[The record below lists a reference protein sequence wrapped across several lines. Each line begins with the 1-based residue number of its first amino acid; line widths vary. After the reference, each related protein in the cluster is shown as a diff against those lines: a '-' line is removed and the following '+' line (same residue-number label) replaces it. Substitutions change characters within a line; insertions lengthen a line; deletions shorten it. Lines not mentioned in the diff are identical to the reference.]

1 MEYRQRKEYKMNIL
15 YISISFPRESEGNN
29 LYTDLAEML
38 ARKHKL
44 TVVVAEQKVNTDKTY
59 INEER
64 NFEVLR
70 VKTGNI
76 FNVSL
81 IEKAISYIT
90 MQRKLKKAIKKYLN
104 KRKYDMILFMAPP
117 VTMGS
122 IVKYAM
128 KKYNAI
134 SYLMQ
139 KDIFPQN
146 SLDLGLMNKKHPA
159 YYYFKYKEK
168 YMYKI
173 ATKIGCMS
181 QGNIEYLLK
190 NNKSLSKEK
199 LEIFPNTITLRN
211 FNNNKNNIIRQ
222 KYNISEEKV
231 LALYGGNFGKP
242 QGIDFVIRVL
252 EEYKKDERVVFF
264 FSGKGTEKEKLYKY
278 IKEKDIRNVIMTDYL
293 PKQEYNYILKEAD
306 IGLIFLDYRFT
317 IPNIPSRTLSYFE
330 YSIPIMSATDKNTDY
345 KEILVN
351 QAKAGLWCESNN
363 IEEFKKQFDYL
374 ITHKEERAKMG
385 QNGRKYLEE
394 KLTTKTSME
403 ILEKTLEEFKGGNRK
418 CLKEKPY

>member
-1 MEYRQRKEYKMNIL
+1 MNIL
-15 YISISFPRESEGNN
+15 YITISFPRENEGDNI
-29 LYTDLAEML
+29 YTDLAEKL
-38 ARKHKL
+38 AEKNDL
-44 TVVVAEQKVNTDKTY
+44 TVLVTEEKRKITYSKVN
-59 INEER
+59 IER
-64 NFEVLR
+64 GLEVVR
-70 VKTGNI
+70 VKVGNI
-76 FNVSL
+76 FNVGL

-104 KRKYDMILFMAPP
+104 KRNYDVILFTAPP
-117 VTMGS
+117 VTIGS
-122 IVKYAM
+122 VVKYAM

-146 SLDLGLMNKKHPA
+146 SLDLGLMSKKHPA

-168 YMYKI
+168 YMYKV

-181 QGNIEYLLK
+181 QENIEYLLQ
-190 NNKSLSKEK
+190 NNKSLRKDK
-199 LEIFPNTITLRN
+199 LEIFPNTITLRKIDTS
-211 FNNNKNNIIRQ
+211 KNNIRQ
-222 KYNISEEKV
+222 KYDISEEKV

-242 QGIDFVIRVL
+242 QGIDFIVKIL
-252 EEYKKDERVVFF
+252 DEYKNDKRVEFF

-278 IKEKDIRNVIMTDYL
+278 IKEKDIKNVVMIDYL
-293 PKQEYNYILKEAD
+293 PKQEYNYILKETD

-330 YSIPIMSATDKNTDY
+330 YSIPIMAATDKNTDY
-345 KEILVN
+345 KDILVN

-363 IEEFKKQFDYL
+363 IEEFKKQFNYL
-374 ITHKEERAKMG
+374 ITHREERIKMG

-394 KLTTKTSME
+394 KLTTKKSVQ
-403 ILEKTLEEFKGGNRK
+403 ILEKTYYE
-418 CLKEKPY
+418 LKKEGEKNV